1 MTPTEFELPG
11 LDEVLGIPHSAPG
24 PVTLARSPNPDL
36 FVPCISSRAMCLG
49 MMINDIFHEQG
60 LAQIGLAQAHLV
72 TLAAGQGG
80 NPNG

>member
-1 MTPTEFELPG
+1 
-11 LDEVLGIPHSAPG
+11 
-24 PVTLARSPNPDL
+24 
-36 FVPCISSRAMCLG
+36 MCLG